1 MTTVLNVS
9 AKGFART
16 PTIDRLVRRAW
27 RYLQSGYSVH
37 LRGPAGTGK
46 TTLAMHLADLLGRPI
61 VLLFGDD
68 DFKSSDLIGN
78 SQGYTRRK
86 VVDNYIHSV
95 VKEEDELR
103 HNWVDSRLTMACRE
117 GFTLVYDEFNRSQ
130 PEVNNVLL
138 SALEEKLLVLP
149 PNMHRTEYVRVN
161 PHFRAIFT
169 SNPEEYCGIHGTQ
182 DALLDRLITINVP
195 EPDSLTQEEIVICK
209 TKIEREA
216 ARAVV
221 EFVARFRQ
229 KVGAEKTSGLRAGL
243 MLAQICADHGIA
255 PDIADEDFRDICLD
269 ILTSRSPLSQEDS
282 EAILWELFGGQPQA
296 PRVAPDAV
304 PAAATQPRTATVK
317 SVPENIAGDRD
328 EPDVFVDD
336 APAVEAW

>member
-1 MTTVLNVS
+1 MTTVLNVR
-9 AKGFART
+9 AKSFART
-16 PTIDRLVRRAW
+16 PTIDRLVGRAW

-68 DFKSSDLIGN
+68 DFKSSDFIGN
-78 SQGYTRRK
+78 SSGYTRRK

-117 GFTLVYDEFNRSQ
+117 GFTLVYDEFNRSR

-149 PNMHRTEYVRVN
+149 PHLHRSEYVRVN
-161 PHFRAIFT
+161 PEFRAIFT

-182 DALLDRLITINVP
+182 DALLDRLITIQVP
-195 EPDSLTQEEIVICK
+195 EPDPCSQEEIVVCRTDIS
-209 TKIEREA
+209 REDA
-216 ARAVV
+216 SSIV
-221 EFVARFRQ
+221 EFVGRFRHQ
-229 KVGAEKTSGLRAGL
+229 VGAENSSGLRACV
-243 MLAQICADHGIA
+243 MLAQICADHEIV
-255 PDIADEDFRDICLD
+255 PNSRSEEFQEICLD
-269 ILTSRSPLSQEDS
+269 VLTSRSPLPVAESR
-282 EAILWELFGGQPQA
+282 AILQELF
-296 PRVAPDAV
+296 APDV
-304 PAAATQPRTATVK
+304 PLSVAASADSPREEPFVEEVP
-317 SVPENIAGDRD
+317 SVGGTPAIARWLQGPHR
-328 EPDVFVDD
+328 
-336 APAVEAW
+336 A